1 MTRRRVAITGI
12 GIVSALG
19 ATREATWTSM
29 LAGACGMRPVTVFD
43 TEGYRSRVAGEIAVD
58 EIDAQLSR
66 LERRRWSR
74 SDRFGVVA
82 AGEALADAGL
92 LDDPLPRHR
101 IGVFLGAGT
110 ADLIRNEQYQ
120 HTAACRGIAQARP
133 SQAWNHFSSTPVD
146 VIASRFG
153 LEGFRSCVVA
163 ACASSTIAIGQATDA
178 VRSGRV
184 DAALAGGTDALARL
198 TFSGFNALRLM
209 DPEPCRPF
217 DRGRAGMNIG
227 EGAGILVLEEM
238 DRAKARAAR
247 IYGELAGYGFA
258 CEAYHPTAPEPQG
271 QPVRSVMLA
280 ALADARLNPDVV
292 DHVNA
297 HGTATAQNDRAE
309 ARAFRTVFGERA
321 AHVPVTSLKS
331 MLGHC
336 LGAAGA
342 LEAAALAL
350 TVSRGA
356 IPPTINHAE
365 TDPECEIDVVANR
378 AREQRVRCGV
388 STSLGFGGN
397 DAALVITAIE

>member
-1 MTRRRVAITGI
+1 M
-12 GIVSALG
+12 
-19 ATREATWTSM
+19 
-29 LAGACGMRPVTVFD
+29 
-43 TEGYRSRVAGEIAVD
+43 
-58 EIDAQLSR
+58 
-66 LERRRWSR
+66 
-74 SDRFGVVA
+74 
-82 AGEALADAGL
+82 
-92 LDDPLPRHR
+92 
-101 IGVFLGAGT
+101 FLGAGT
-110 ADLIRNEQYQ
+110 SDLIRNEQYQ
-120 HTAACRGIAQARP
+120 HTTTCRGIAHARP

-146 VIASRFG
+146 VIAGRFG

-163 ACASSTIAIGQATDA
+163 ACASSTIAIGQAADA

-184 DAALAGGTDALARL
+184 DAAVAGGTDALARL

-238 DRAKARAAR
+238 DRATARGAH

-258 CEAYHPTAPEPQG
+258 CEAYHPTAPEPEG
-271 QPVRSVMLA
+271 QPVRSVMLTALEDA
-280 ALADARLNPDVV
+280 ASIADAV

-297 HGTATAQNDRAE
+297 HGTATPQNDRAE
-309 ARAFRTVFGERA
+309 ARAFRSVFGERA
-321 AHVPVTSLKS
+321 ARVPVTSLKS
-331 MLGHC
+331 MIGHC

-356 IPPTINHAE
+356 IPPTIHHAE
-365 TDPECEIDVVANR
+365 TDPECEIDVVANVT
-378 AREQRVRCGV
+378 REQRVRCGV

-397 DAALVITAIE
+397 DAALVITAIG

>member
-19 ATREATWTSM
+19 VTREATWSG
-29 LAGACGMRPVTVFD
+29 LVAGACGIRPVTVFD
-43 TEGYRSRVAGEIAVD
+43 TEGYRSRVAAEVSTPDISAR
-58 EIDAQLSR
+58 LTP

-74 SDRFGVVA
+74 GDQFGAVA
-82 AGEALADAGL
+82 AAEAMDDAGL
-92 LDDPLPRHR
+92 LDGRIERSR

-110 ADLIRNEQYQ
+110 SDLIRNERYQ
-120 HTAACRGIAQARP
+120 QTTTKRGIQHARP
-133 SQAWNHFSSTPVD
+133 SDAWNHFSSTPVD
-146 VIASRFG
+146 VIAGAFG
-153 LEGFRSCVVA
+153 LEGPRSCIVA
-163 ACASSTIAIGQATDA
+163 ACASSTIAIGQAADA

-184 DAALAGGTDALARL
+184 DAALGGGTDALARL

-238 DRAKARAAR
+238 EAAKARGAHL
-247 IYGELAGYGFA
+247 YGELAGYAFA
-258 CEAYHPTAPEPQG
+258 CEAFHPTAPEPDG
-271 QPVRSVMLA
+271 APVRAIVLN
-280 ALADARLNPDVV
+280 ALRDAGVEPGRV
-292 DHVNA
+292 DHINA

-309 ARAFRTVFGERA
+309 ARAFRSVFGDRTCE
-321 AHVPVTSLKS
+321 VPVTSLKS
-331 MLGHC
+331 ILGHC

-356 IPPTINHAE
+356 IPPTIHHTE
-365 TDPECEIDVVANR
+365 TDPDCPVDIVANV

-397 DAALVITAIE
+397 DAALVITAV